1 MEKSTIVNNPVDLDI
16 YISKLSAE
24 SWQVTPALKAF
35 PLPIRVAPK
44 NIIFLIDNSG
54 SMQVRLQKVK
64 NAVSNLLDKLNPN
77 DTFSVVSFNDT
88 ASVWVKYTHASKN
101 TIVLAK
107 KKIMSMSASSGTN
120 FKNAFIA
127 VNSRELMPAGSNTS
141 IIFLTDGEDHNCS
154 AKGLFQPFRKNKS
167 LRIIPIGILESRN
180 TLLDQL
186 ASISGGADRALY
198 ITSDSSTEY
207 QNAFDLAFKRA
218 TEQSQAPVRLEM
230 RIEAG
235 DDANVTVFD
244 VSRTLNCVVYDGS
257 VLQNSLYFNSPIP
270 PQTLRLS
277 FNCEDRL
284 LQIRRKITPEER
296 RELEQGKQLHLNFS
310 AFKWKNNSTYS
321 WILALGNM
329 AVGLALLA
337 GVSLFVLSFPQLSL
351 ALWQPLALAAVAALI
366 GLFLLICGVLAVV
379 GKTILLPSTSSATV
393 QEQNKIQNSTQA
405 ASRSSFGFF
414 ARVLAGS
421 VVAGCGASGGYY
433 AGTQAFATSA
443 VMSTGISPFVFITG
457 CAVGTAIALP
467 MLVYG
472 CVQSGLHP
480 LTEASSF
487 SLG

>member
-1 MEKSTIVNNPVDLDI
+1 MVELFNFFTEIAQVANARI
-16 YISKLSAE
+16 YSGATGITKF
-24 SWQVTPALKAF
+24 TLK
-35 PLPIRVAPK
+35 
-44 NIIFLIDNSG
+44 
-54 SMQVRLQKVK
+54 
-64 NAVSNLLDKLNPN
+64 
-77 DTFSVVSFNDT
+77 
-88 ASVWVKYTHASKN
+88 
-101 TIVLAK
+101 
-107 KKIMSMSASSGTN
+107 
-120 FKNAFIA
+120 
-127 VNSRELMPAGSNTS
+127 
-141 IIFLTDGEDHNCS
+141 
-154 AKGLFQPFRKNKS
+154 
-167 LRIIPIGILESRN
+167 
-180 TLLDQL
+180 
-186 ASISGGADRALY
+186 
-198 ITSDSSTEY
+198 
-207 QNAFDLAFKRA
+207 
-218 TEQSQAPVRLEM
+218 
-230 RIEAG
+230 
-235 DDANVTVFD
+235 
-244 VSRTLNCVVYDGS
+244 